1 MQVNSSTA
9 FRFARDNKFRFFRL
23 PKGHPRKIEDKFIW
37 QSNSDIDGLKEA
49 PRLWHSCL
57 HNLLTQ
63 KQFTTLET
71 KQCIY
76 VNWKKGK
83 PQIILLY
90 VDDMLIGS
98 ADLQT
103 CKDICASLDKRFKL
117 KASSDVASFL
127 GLELLFQDG
136 LLHIHQRNKINE
148 LATHFNIVHGVNVD
162 YPMKDN
168 VDLDTGQSALLEEVE
183 PNGFPSTHHGNNKA
197 RSFDLC

>member
-1 MQVNSSTA
+1 
-9 FRFARDNKFRFFRL
+9 
-23 PKGHPRKIEDKFIW
+23 
-37 QSNSDIDGLKEA
+37 
-49 PRLWHSCL
+49 
-57 HNLLTQ
+57 
-63 KQFTTLET
+63 
-71 KQCIY
+71 
-76 VNWKKGK
+76 
-83 PQIILLY
+83 
-90 VDDMLIGS
+90 MLIGS

-168 VDLDTGQSALLEEVE
+168 VDFDTGQSALLEEVVTYQSLQTNSYFKDSLIYLTTIKE
-183 PNGFPSTHHGNNKA
+183 SIVLIKDYTPKLNKH
-197 RSFDLC
+197 RNTKNKNKDVKIKLL